1 MRVNHRVFIIVALC
15 IVAVSASVP
24 RPGLTVRIIDVGQG
38 DAALIQCGARQMLV
52 DGGPDRSVLAGLG
65 RGMPAF
71 DRDIDLAVL
80 THPHAD
86 HYLGLIG
93 VMERYRVRRL
103 LTSGA
108 HSDAAEYAA
117 LLRAADAEGV
127 RPEPLRVGDHIT
139 LGECAVIDVLW
150 PDADAPDAADPNES
164 SVVLRVRRADA
175 ASRTAAVLLT
185 GDATDDVERALLAS
199 GADLA
204 ADVLKVGHHGSQTSS
219 TGEFLDAVAPTDAV
233 ISVGRNSYGHP
244 AMAAVMRLAKRGI
257 RTYRTDR
264 DGDVVV
270 RIGRDR
276 ASVRGKPG
284 PPKAFTG
291 Y

>member
-1 MRVNHRVFIIVALC
+1 MRVDRRLIIAVALC
-15 IVAVSASVP
+15 IVAASTAVP
-24 RPGLTVRIIDVGQG
+24 RPGLTVRVIDVGQG
-38 DAALIQCGARQMLV
+38 DATLVQCGGRQMLI

-71 DRDIDLAVL
+71 DRDIDVVVL

-108 HSDAAEYAA
+108 NSDVAEHD
-117 LLRAADAEGV
+117 LFLRSADAEGV
-127 RPEPLRVGDHIT
+127 RPEPLRAGDRIM
-139 LGECAVIDVLW
+139 LGGCAVADVLW
-150 PDADAPDAADPNES
+150 PVAGASDADDPNEA
-164 SVVLRVRRADA
+164 SVVLRVRRTDA
-175 ASRTAAVLLT
+175 TSPTAAVLLT

-199 GADLA
+199 DAVVV
-204 ADVLKVGHHGSQTSS
+204 ADVLKVGHHGSRTSS
-219 TGEFLDAVAPTDAV
+219 TGDFLDAVRPKDAV

-257 RTYRTDR
+257 SVHRTDR
-264 DGDVVV
+264 DGDVIV
-270 RIGRDR
+270 RIDRDR
-276 ASVRGKPG
+276 AYVRGR
-284 PPKAFTG
+284 AR
-291 Y
+291 